1 MNSTLIIALLFASL
15 LLLELAR
22 GRFLKS
28 TATADDRVVE
38 VFSTLTVPLVVAPT
52 IIVSTYMLLDWTMP
66 EHKGA
71 WVHLPTGA
79 MVLIILVGDDM
90 AQYWWHRLS
99 HSVPFLFNF
108 HRAHHEGRYI
118 SVRVA
123 YRNGVFYY
131 AFMPTIW
138 ISAALIYLGL
148 GPVFVVY
155 SLFKA
160 LVIFG
165 AHCAVPWDAFLYRH
179 HWLSPVA
186 WVIERTI
193 STPSTHYAHHG
204 MDSADGVTNYNGN
217 YGNLLFFW
225 DVLFGTA
232 RITRRY
238 PTEFGIAGEQRA
250 TFSRQLFFPL
260 FRGWKHPEKL
270 PGGDSHRRENEL
282 ATYQEETK
290 I

>member
-1 MNSTLIIALLFASL
+1 MNTTLVVGAFFIAL

-22 GRFLKS
+22 GRFLQARAS
-28 TATADDRVVE
+28 ADDRVVE
-38 VFSTLTVPLVVAPT
+38 VFSTLVVPLAVVPA
-52 IIVSTYMLLDWTMP
+52 IVVSTFFLLDRMAP
-66 EHKGA
+66 ESRGA
-71 WVHLPTGA
+71 WADLPVWA
-79 MVLIILVGDDM
+79 MVVILLIGDDM
-90 AQYWWHRLS
+90 TQYWWHRLS

-118 SVRVA
+118 GVRVA
-123 YRNGVFYY
+123 YRNGFFYY

-179 HWLSPVA
+179 KWLSPAA
-186 WVIERTI
+186 WLIERTI

-204 MDSADGVTNYNGN
+204 MNPADGVTNYNGN

-238 PTEFGIAGEQRA
+238 PTEFGIAGEKRA
-250 TFSRQLFFPL
+250 TFSRQLFFP
-260 FRGWKHPEKL
+260 FFQGWKN
-270 PGGDSHRRENEL
+270 GDKSNIGSANQRV
-282 ATYQEETK
+282 T
-290 I
+290 